1 MNTKMKK
8 KIMTGIITLSLIL
21 TMMPMYS
28 YATEITEDNNA
39 ISAENIRLE
48 TISTAGNLAKD
59 FELSALLKEIGTAE
73 YKNVLKYNNGK
84 TSLTQPL
91 YPTFSS
97 QTDAMRNAKEVLSP
111 VLEEMQELYSMPA
124 FSNITW
130 KQYLGYLPDY
140 EDYVYGNKAK
150 EEMVS
155 TLYSFIDIYENVE
168 SNEFIMERIDLLNE
182 AGNMSFDR
190 DSAIKEVLLSLPM
203 DSCEAIIDTGLEIR
217 SEPDAQINAYSTTK
231 AVNYATIYATEA
243 NQNYYYYSGAD
254 CTNFTSQIKYVG
266 GTPMEYSAN
275 DSEYVGWWAKTN
287 IYGAK
292 VCSRKWKLA
301 SLFAN
306 YFGVSYRVKSFKTF
320 SDKVVKGSYIG
331 YDKENDGDC
340 NNMGF
345 VTATSTNLKKTNGV
359 TYYDFKIAQHTG
371 DYHRWVS
378 HANNH
383 WEEKQSD
390 KNRFI
395 IIN

>member
-1 MNTKMKK
+1 MKK

-168 SNEFIMERIDLLNE
+168 SNEFIMERIDLLN
-182 AGNMSFDR
+182 
-190 DSAIKEVLLSLPM
+190 
-203 DSCEAIIDTGLEIR
+203 
-217 SEPDAQINAYSTTK
+217 
-231 AVNYATIYATEA
+231 
-243 NQNYYYYSGAD
+243 
-254 CTNFTSQIKYVG
+254 
-266 GTPMEYSAN
+266 
-275 DSEYVGWWAKTN
+275 
-287 IYGAK
+287 
-292 VCSRKWKLA
+292 
-301 SLFAN
+301 
-306 YFGVSYRVKSFKTF
+306 
-320 SDKVVKGSYIG
+320 
-331 YDKENDGDC
+331 
-340 NNMGF
+340 
-345 VTATSTNLKKTNGV
+345 
-359 TYYDFKIAQHTG
+359 
-371 DYHRWVS
+371 
-378 HANNH
+378 
-383 WEEKQSD
+383 
-390 KNRFI
+390 
-395 IIN
+395 